1 MWLLAWQCDCT
12 PQAAQGTKRGA
23 DPLCRFLQGWQRYN
37 TPLLDFN
44 LTFDTH
50 NLSRLQAAM
59 AAEER
64 QHLPMSL
71 DPLTW
76 DTYMSQY
83 MTAVQRIFLKQA
95 V

>member
-1 MWLLAWQCDCT
+1 MLPHPSSSTGHQAGLRLAVPLL
-12 PQAAQGTKRGA
+12 QA
-23 DPLCRFLQGWQRYN
+23 WQRYN
-37 TPLLDFN
+37 TPALDFN

>member
-1 MWLLAWQCDCT
+1 MLLL
-12 PQAAQGTKRGA
+12 QA
-23 DPLCRFLQGWQRYN
+23 WQRYN
-37 TPLLDFN
+37 TPPLDFN
-44 LTFDTH
+44 LTFDAH

-83 MTAVQRIFLKQA
+83 MTAMQRLFLKQA

>member
-1 MWLLAWQCDCT
+1 MAAGPARPLYSSSST
-12 PQAAQGTKRGA
+12 RYQAGLRPAL
-23 DPLCRFLQGWQRYN
+23 PSLQAWQRYN
-37 TPLLDFN
+37 TPPLDFN

-64 QHLPMSL
+64 QLLPMSL